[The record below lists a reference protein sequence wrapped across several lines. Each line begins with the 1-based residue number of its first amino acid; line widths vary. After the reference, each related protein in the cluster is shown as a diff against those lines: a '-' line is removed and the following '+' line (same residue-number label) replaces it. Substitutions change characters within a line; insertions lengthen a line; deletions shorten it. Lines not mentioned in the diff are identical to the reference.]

1 MLQIFSA
8 KTIWRSL
15 YLIFNLKLFRAKKNL
30 KSPFTYFTGSI
41 FYKRCTEAVYVHAE
55 GKSSTSNNLSTCR
68 RSSRAALEACCC
80 FSLSRRGARTRSGRT
95 PRSGSERPCA
105 WWCWPTLSL
114 AEGES
119 GRIRLPHSA
128 QSCDCPPRT
137 ESPCQSKEWEEENEN
152 YQRSEVAKAQN
163 IFTASTSLL
172 E

>member
-15 YLIFNLKLFRAKKNL
+15 YLIFNLKYSEQRKTWRAL
-30 KSPFTYFTGSI
+30 LLILQVPF

-80 FSLSRRGARTRSGRT
+80 FSLSRRGARTRSGWT